1 MYADTSALVK
11 LLVEAPERPAL
22 LSYLS
27 ATEPMLVGCG
37 LTVTELL
44 RVASGRHGVP
54 QARVDELLTTLDI
67 LALDGALLRRAGLLP
82 SPPGTFFR
90 SADAIHV
97 VAAMDLAATE
107 FLTYDRRQAQAA
119 VQAGFAVRSPGLP
132 TGWF

>member
-1 MYADTSALVK
+1 MYAGTSALVK

-27 ATEPMLVGCG
+27 ATEPMLVGSG

-44 RVASGRHGVP
+44 RDACGRHGVS

-67 LALDGALLRRAGLLP
+67 LALDGALLLRAGLLP
-82 SPPGTFFR
+82 SPPFTFLR
-90 SADAIHV
+90 
-97 VAAMDLAATE
+97 L
-107 FLTYDRRQAQAA
+107 
-119 VQAGFAVRSPGLP
+119 QAGFAVRSPGLP